1 MRKKKEV
8 NKPFDGGFDV
18 KAMVE
23 ALSTIEDERSIS
35 QEETLE
41 ILRQSF
47 EKGYKDFVDPN
58 NADDLLAEATLDL
71 KGGKIHFFDIKNV
84 VEDVQDDLV
93 EIELDEAREIDPN
106 IQIGDQLKTEVD
118 ITTLGDPSLL
128 IRKVANTF
136 KQKMIEAN
144 KKALL
149 EKFNSQIGHLISGEV
164 EKVEKELE
172 HAELI
177 EEVSDVPCEKC
188 GRMMVIKY
196 GRYGKFL
203 ACPGYPECKNAK
215 PIIETIDVPCP
226 VCGGTVQIKKTRRG
240 KKFYVCENNPGT
252 CEYISWNPP
261 KPGEPWTPEK
271 KEEKKKKT
279 TKTKKAKTTKRKT
292 KK

>member
-144 KKALL
+144 KKG
-149 EKFNSQIGHLISGEV
+149 FV
-164 EKVEKELE
+164 RKV
-172 HAELI
+172 
-177 EEVSDVPCEKC
+177 
-188 GRMMVIKY
+188 
-196 GRYGKFL
+196 
-203 ACPGYPECKNAK
+203 
-215 PIIETIDVPCP
+215 
-226 VCGGTVQIKKTRRG
+226 
-240 KKFYVCENNPGT
+240 
-252 CEYISWNPP
+252 
-261 KPGEPWTPEK
+261 
-271 KEEKKKKT
+271 
-279 TKTKKAKTTKRKT
+279 
-292 KK
+292 